1 MSIHQFIRNNF
12 KGYLSNRY
20 TVRIIGGQAS
30 GQDLSLQATQ
40 LQMPGSDI
48 REDSIGYWGR
58 EYKIP
63 IVRSFPKLIVS
74 VYEYTVDS
82 DLNRSAIE
90 RWMNEID
97 SNNTIVF
104 RNSQVSG
111 YHMFKQIEITHNFT
125 TNLASGFTPLALQP
139 NTGLNSV
146 TFYNAYPSSIGPLE
160 LTHNLTE
167 MATYF
172 IEFTYDYYTYV

>member
-20 TVRIIGGQAS
+20 TVRIISGGSS
-30 GQDLSLQATQ
+30 GQDLSLQAT
-40 LQMPGSDI
+40 LIQMPGSDI

-63 IVRSFPKLIVS
+63 IVRSFPKLIIS
-74 VYEYTVDS
+74 VYDYTNES
-82 DLNRSAIE
+82 DLTRSAIE
-90 RWMNEID
+90 LWMNIID
-97 SNNTIVF
+97 SNYHTVSRNPQVTGSNMF
-104 RNSQVSG
+104 R
-111 YHMFKQIEITHNFT
+111 QIKITHNFT
-125 TNLASGFTPLALQP
+125 TSTLSTGTTVTASNNITL
-139 NTGLNSV
+139 
-146 TFYNAYPSSIGPLE
+146 YNAYPSSIGPLE

-172 IEFTYDYYTYV
+172 IEFTYDYYTYA

>member
-63 IVRSFPKLIVS
+63 IARSFPKLIVS
-74 VYEYTVDS
+74 VYDYTVNS

-97 SNNTIVF
+97 SNNTTVS
-104 RNSQVSG
+104 RNPQVTGSN
-111 YHMFKQIEITHNFT
+111 MFKQIQITHNFT
-125 TNLASGFTPLALQP
+125 TGLASGTT

-146 TFYNAYPSSIGPLE
+146 IFYNAYPSSIGPLE

>member
-63 IVRSFPKLIVS
+63 IVRSFPRLIIS
-74 VYEYTVDS
+74 VYDYTVNS
-82 DLNRSAIE
+82 NLNRSAIE

-97 SNNTIVF
+97 SNNTTVS
-104 RNSQVSG
+104 RNPQRVGSN
-111 YHMFKQIEITHNFT
+111 MFKQIQITHNFT
-125 TNLASGFTPLALQP
+125 TGLASGTT
-139 NTGLNSV
+139 NTGSNSV